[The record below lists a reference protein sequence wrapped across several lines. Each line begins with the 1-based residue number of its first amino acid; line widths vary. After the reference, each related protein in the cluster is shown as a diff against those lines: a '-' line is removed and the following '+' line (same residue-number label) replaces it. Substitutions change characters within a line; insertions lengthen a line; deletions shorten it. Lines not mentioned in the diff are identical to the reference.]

1 MERQGAKSAQLK
13 CWTRV
18 ANSQK
23 TAVARLQ
30 SAGKRLGKYHA
41 KPPCKQRT
49 VEGVPLKS
57 MCCRA
62 GTGSS
67 VLDPSPSVC
76 GLSFVACSG
85 PQMLHAPAL
94 WEQKEHLTSW
104 RRRATHTHTQKDTV
118 KLELSNLAWQSA
130 RFPARGAQIDVLKR
144 AHIFTYIYYIL
155 PLSNTPSVT
164 PYIY

>member
-1 MERQGAKSAQLK
+1 M
-13 CWTRV
+13 
-18 ANSQK
+18 
-23 TAVARLQ
+23 ARLQ

-104 RRRATHTHTQKDTV
+104 RRRATHTHTKGHREAGAV
-118 KLELSNLAWQSA
+118 KSCLAISQVS
-130 RFPARGAQIDVLKR
+130 R
-144 AHIFTYIYYIL
+144 AWRPNRCTQTSSYLYIYLLYFTIIKHSI
-155 PLSNTPSVT
+155 SNS
-164 PYIY
+164 IYLLGCKRLVQISR